1 VTAPF
6 DERGENFL
14 SRWSRRKRSEP
25 ERREAEDRRVDEELA
40 AERGIAEA
48 PAEAAPAKVPADLP
62 AIETLTTESDFSRFM
77 RPDVPL
83 ATRTAAVKKLFT
95 DPHFNLMD
103 GLDIYIDD
111 YTKPDP
117 IPAAMLRDLAQSR
130 MLKLFDDEPE
140 DKAVAE
146 AAPEEASAQVDTDA
160 AAPAIEAAPGAQ
172 ADSPTAAACDT
183 VAAGAP
189 EPQGVKP
196 GGQQAA

>member
-1 VTAPF
+1 MTAPF

-62 AIETLTTESDFSRFM
+62 AIETLTAESDFSRFM

-111 YTKPDP
+111 YTKADP

-146 AAPEEASAQVDTDA
+146 APPGEASALVDTDA
-160 AAPAIEAAPGAQ
+160 ATPAIEAAPDAL
-172 ADSPTAAACDT
+172 ADAPTAAACDT

-189 EPQGVKP
+189 EPQDVKP